1 MWISISFFSTP
12 NIVLPI
18 LTRMFLSA
26 HNSITLLTSLPSYI
40 YAGDGYAGFGG
51 FYLAITFTLHTPL
64 TWNTLVIARIFCCL
78 TNLNF
83 LFGLNLFRLVNHKFT
98 KPLYRLAKVR
108 TTVAFLVPLNH
119 SIVMGNHL
127 VFFEGHIIWSQLS
140 YLIYCELQL
149 FY

>member
-26 HNSITLLTSLPSYI
+26 HNTITLLTSLPSYI
-40 YAGDGYAGFGG
+40 YAGDGYAGFRG

-64 TWNTLVIARIFCCL
+64 TWDTLVIARIFCCL
-78 TNLNF
+78 TNFGF

-98 KPLYRLAKVR
+98 KPCHGCIG
-108 TTVAFLVPLNH
+108 TSTIISMFPL
-119 SIVMGNHL
+119 
-127 VFFEGHIIWSQLS
+127 
-140 YLIYCELQL
+140 
-149 FY
+149 